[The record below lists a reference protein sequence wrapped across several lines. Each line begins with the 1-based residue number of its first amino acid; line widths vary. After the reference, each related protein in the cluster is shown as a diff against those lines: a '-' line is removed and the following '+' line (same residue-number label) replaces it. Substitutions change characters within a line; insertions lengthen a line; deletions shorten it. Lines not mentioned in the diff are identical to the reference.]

1 MAQRDNLYR
10 RPSGIYVLR
19 IIVPVRYRAL
29 IGQREIHASTRT
41 THLANARAIAAR
53 LLEKWYASLEEFRQV
68 DKEKIRCNAPLLT
81 GAGKIS
87 LALFCDSFG
96 VGVETVIQHL
106 LADNVPLYALVSN
119 QRGFLIDDFSTLE
132 RDPDTHGF
140 VLNNIA
146 YDGAEAAV
154 NSYMQLY
161 QPQFALIELLN
172 GREVEV
178 TAFRANNGNPLSL
191 WLLDLPGVT
200 LDASSL
206 FINNVQ
212 AEKLRSVWDRA
223 LAKSEPTSTTP
234 PKSPTVLTAALSS
247 AATINPY
254 CNPIHASMTV
264 SAVLE
269 EFLAF
274 KNTGDIKLA
283 SEGKI
288 RSRIEHFTEIMG
300 DMSLSELDRDVVKDY
315 VSRMQKMPGNLYL
328 MRRKYKISDTHMLI
342 EKALAD
348 GQPVMSRDAIGRHI
362 ESLGSMFKWAKSVRY
377 LLDNPAENVLA
388 QRRVM
393 VREQDRRDLFT
404 EEELLRIFSADWF
417 KNGAGAPNQYGRY
430 TSFRPFHYWLPLLAL
445 YVGGRINELC
455 QLYLADIR
463 VDKNG
468 VAYIDFNLDA
478 SDKMMDEEAQAS
490 GDKSLK
496 TVNAIRQ
503 VPIHPRLIELGLLEY
518 VDALKAAGYDR
529 LFPELK
535 HNKIK
540 GYRAAA
546 SKWFNEKYFGQTL
559 GFPRDGKKTFH
570 SLRHTFI
577 NAVDEFEN
585 NERTIAQLVGHVRG
599 STTAMTTYRKDA
611 DVGEQFGVISQLRYS
626 LPDIAEF
633 DIEAGIKA
641 VSDARRRH
649 KS

>member
-1 MAQRDNLYR
+1 MSQRDNLYR

-19 IIVPVRYRAL
+19 ITVPVRYRAL

-41 THLANARAIAAR
+41 THLANARAIAAC

-68 DKEKIRCNAPLLT
+68 DKEKIRGNAPLLT

-96 VGVETVIQHL
+96 VGVETVVQHL

-140 VLNNIA
+140 VLTNIA

-154 NSYMQLY
+154 NGYMQLY
-161 QPQFALIELLN
+161 QPQFALVELLN

-200 LDASSL
+200 LNASSL

-212 AEKLRSVWDRA
+212 AEKLRYVWDSA
-223 LAKSEPTSTTP
+223 LAASEPTSTTP
-234 PKSPTVLTAALSS
+234 PKAPTAALPA

-254 CNPIHASMTV
+254 CNPMHASMTV

-269 EFLAF
+269 EFLAY

-300 DMSLSELDRDVVKDY
+300 DMSLGELDREVVKDY

-328 MRRKYKISDTHMLI
+328 MRRKYKISDTRMLI
-342 EKALAD
+342 ERALAD

-362 ESLGSMFKWAKSVRY
+362 ESLGSMFKWAKKVRY

-404 EEELLRIFSADWF
+404 EDELLRIFSADWF
-417 KNGAGAPNQYGRY
+417 KTGAGTPNQYGRY

-478 SDKMMDEEAQAS
+478 PDKMMDEEALAG

-503 VPIHPRLIELGLLEY
+503 VPLHPRLIELGLLEY

-546 SKWFNEKYFGQTL
+546 SKWFNENYFGKVL
-559 GFPRDGKKTFH
+559 GFTRDGKKTFH

-577 NAVDEFEN
+577 NAVDKYET

-611 DVGEQFGVISQLRYS
+611 DVGEGTVANSRW
-626 LPDIAEF
+626 
-633 DIEAGIKA
+633 
-641 VSDARRRH
+641 
-649 KS
+649 

>member
-1 MAQRDNLYR
+1 MSQRDNLYR

-19 IIVPVRYRAL
+19 ITVPVRYRAL

-41 THLANARAIAAR
+41 THLANARAIAAC

-68 DKEKIRCNAPLLT
+68 DKEKIRGNAPLLT

-96 VGVETVIQHL
+96 VGVETVVQHL

-140 VLNNIA
+140 VLTNIA

-154 NSYMQLY
+154 NGYMQLY
-161 QPQFALIELLN
+161 QPQFALVELLN

-200 LDASSL
+200 LNASSL

-212 AEKLRSVWDRA
+212 AEKLRYVWDSA
-223 LAKSEPTSTTP
+223 LAASEPTSTTP
-234 PKSPTVLTAALSS
+234 PKAPTAALPA

-254 CNPIHASMTV
+254 CNPMHASMTV

-269 EFLAF
+269 EFLAY

-300 DMSLSELDRDVVKDY
+300 DMSLGELDREVVKDY

-328 MRRKYKISDTHMLI
+328 MRRKYKISDTRMLI
-342 EKALAD
+342 ERALAD

-362 ESLGSMFKWAKSVRY
+362 ESLGSMFKWAKKVRY

-393 VREQDRRDLFT
+393 VREQERRDLFT
-404 EEELLRIFSADWF
+404 EDELLRIFSADWF
-417 KNGAGAPNQYGRY
+417 KTGAGTPNQYGRY

-478 SDKMMDEEAQAS
+478 PDKMMDEEALAG

-503 VPIHPRLIELGLLEY
+503 VPLHPRLIELGLLEY

-546 SKWFNEKYFGQTL
+546 SKWFNENYFGKVL
-559 GFPRDGKKTFH
+559 GFTRDGKKTFH

-577 NAVDEFEN
+577 NAVDKYET

-611 DVGEQFGVISQLRYS
+611 DVGEQLDVISQLCYN
-626 LPDIAEF
+626 LPDIAQF
-633 DIEAGIKA
+633 DSQAGIKA

>member
-1 MAQRDNLYR
+1 MAQRYNLYR
-10 RPSGIYVLR
+10 RSSGIYVLR
-19 IIVPVRYRAL
+19 ITVPVRYRAL
-29 IGQREIHASTRT
+29 IGQREIHSSTRT
-41 THLANARAIAAR
+41 THLANARVIAAR
-53 LLEKWYASLEEFRQV
+53 LLEKWYASLEEFRQL
-68 DKEKIRCNAPLLT
+68 DKEKIRSNAPLLAS
-81 GAGKIS
+81 AGKIS
-87 LALFCDSFG
+87 LSLFCESFG
-96 VGVETVIQHL
+96 VELETVIQHL
-106 LADNVPLYALVSN
+106 LANNVPVYCFAEGRTAFQIEDYTEV
-119 QRGFLIDDFSTLE
+119 E
-132 RDPDTHGF
+132 REDNGGF
-140 VLNNIA
+140 VLNNLEQKGIEGVIRG
-146 YDGAEAAV
+146 YV
-154 NSYMQLY
+154 RLFHSSYAFKQLLEHGY
-161 QPQFALIELLN
+161 TDE
-172 GREVEV
+172 G
-178 TAFRANNGNPLSL
+178 AFRTNGDNRLSI
-191 WLLDLPGVT
+191 WLMDFPGVR

-212 AEKLRSVWDRA
+212 AENLRSIWDKA
-223 LAKSEPTSTTP
+223 FAKSASAIPTLP
-234 PKSPTVLTAALSS
+234 IAPAVAATVIHV

-254 CNPIHASMTV
+254 CNPTYASMTV
-264 SAVLE
+264 SKLLE
-269 EFLAF
+269 AFLVY
-274 KNTGDIKLA
+274 KNTGDFKLA

-300 DMSLSELDRDVVKDY
+300 DLSLGELDRDVVKDY
-315 VSRMQKMPGNLYL
+315 ANKMQNMPGNLYL
-328 MRRKYKISDTHMLI
+328 MRRKYKIYDTHKLI
-342 EKALAD
+342 EKALID

-362 ESLGSMFKWAKSVRY
+362 ESLGSMLKWAKSERY
-377 LLDNPAENVLA
+377 LFDNPAENLLA
-388 QRRVM
+388 QSRPT

-404 EEELLRIFSADWF
+404 EDELLRIFSADWF
-417 KNGAGAPNQYGRY
+417 KNGAGIPNQYGRY

-478 SDKMMDEEAQAS
+478 PDKMMDEEAQAG

-503 VPIHPRLIELGLLEY
+503 VPLHPRLLELGLLEY
-518 VDALKAAGYDR
+518 VDALKSVGYDR

-540 GYRAAA
+540 GYRATA
-546 SKWFNEKYFGQTL
+546 SKWFNENYFGKVL

-577 NAVDEFEN
+577 NAVDEFET

-626 LPDIAEF
+626 LPDIAQF
-633 DIEAGIKA
+633 DTEAGIKA

>member
-19 IIVPVRYRAL
+19 ITVPVRYRAL

-41 THLANARAIAAR
+41 THLADARAIAAR
-53 LLEKWYASLEEFRQV
+53 LLDKWYASLEEFRQV
-68 DKEKIRCNAPLLT
+68 DKEKIRGNAPLLT

-87 LALFCDSFG
+87 LTLFCESF
-96 VGVETVIQHL
+96 GVETVIQHL
-106 LADNVPLYALVSN
+106 LTDNVPLYALVSN

-154 NSYMQLY
+154 NGYMQLY

-223 LAKSEPTSTTP
+223 LAKSEPSTTP
-234 PKSPTVLTAALSS
+234 PTSPTVLTAALSS
-247 AATINPY
+247 AAIMNPY
-254 CNPIHASMTV
+254 CNPMHASMTV

-269 EFLAF
+269 EFLSY

-283 SEGKI
+283 SEEKI

-300 DMSLSELDRDVVKDY
+300 DISLGELDREVVKDY
-315 VSRMQKMPGNLYL
+315 VTRMQSMPGNLYL
-328 MRRKYKISDTHMLI
+328 MRRKYKISDTHKLI

-362 ESLGSMFKWAKSVRY
+362 ESLGSMLKWAKSERY
-377 LLDNPAENVLA
+377 LLDNPAENILA
-388 QRRVM
+388 QSRPT

-404 EEELLRIFSADWF
+404 EDELLRIFSADWF
-417 KNGAGAPNQYGRY
+417 KNGAGTPNQYGRY
-430 TSFRPFHYWLPLLAL
+430 TNFRPFHYWLPLLAL

-478 SDKMMDEEAQAS
+478 PDKMMDEEALAG

-503 VPIHPRLIELGLLEY
+503 VPIHPRLIELGLLKY
-518 VDALKAAGYDR
+518 VDALEAAGYDR

-540 GYRAAA
+540 GYRAVA
-546 SKWFNEKYFGQTL
+546 SKWFNENYFGKVL

-577 NAVDEFEN
+577 NAVDEFES

-611 DVGEQFGVISQLRYS
+611 DVGEQLGVIAQLRYS
-626 LPDIAEF
+626 LPDIAQF
-633 DIEAGIKA
+633 DSQAGIKA
-641 VSDARRRH
+641 VIDARRRH